1 VTTTVVIA
9 DDHPVF
15 LDGLHALLTGEPDV
29 DVVGRAVTGDEAVR
43 AARTLE
49 PDVVVLDLGMPG
61 PGGTATIE
69 AIATGTP
76 SVGILVLT
84 MYDDDSLVFDAV
96 RAGALG
102 YVLKGA
108 DPGEV
113 LSAVHAVARREAVF
127 GAALARRMAD
137 WFART
142 VAPDP
147 FEQLTPREHDVL
159 RLLAQGLG
167 NAAMA
172 ERLGITLKTVR
183 NLVSSILT
191 KLQLPDRAA
200 AKDQAREAG
209 LGRGTGQLPGPAG
222 TSRG

>member
-1 VTTTVVIA
+1 MTRVVIA

-15 LDGLHALLTGEPDV
+15 LGGLAVLLAGEPDL
-29 DVVGRAVTGDEAVR
+29 DVVGRAVTGDEAIQ
-43 AARTLE
+43 AATTLT

-69 AIATGTP
+69 AICARAP
-76 SVGILVLT
+76 NVHILVLT
-84 MYDDDSLVFDAV
+84 MYDDDGLVFDAV

-108 DPGEV
+108 DPAEV
-113 LSAVHAVARREAVF
+113 LFAVHAVARGEAVF
-127 GAALARRMAD
+127 GAALARRMTD

-142 VAPDP
+142 PPPSP
-147 FEQLTPREHDVL
+147 FDQLTSRERDVL
-159 RLLAQGLG
+159 RLLGQGLG
-167 NAAMA
+167 NAVIA

-183 NLVSSILT
+183 NLVSSVLA

-200 AKDQAREAG
+200 AGERARQAG
-209 LGRGTGQLPGPAG
+209 LGRRPGHVPDQGGTPRA
-222 TSRG
+222 

>member
-1 VTTTVVIA
+1 MTTVVIA

-15 LDGLHALLTGEPDV
+15 LDGLHALLTGEPGV
-29 DVVGRAVTGDEAVR
+29 EVVGRAVTGDEAIR
-43 AARTLE
+43 AVTTLS
-49 PDVVVLDLGMPG
+49 PDVAVLDLAMPG
-61 PGGTATIE
+61 PGGVATIE
-69 AIATGTP
+69 AMVAAAP
-76 SVGILVLT
+76 SARVLVLT

-113 LSAVHAVARREAVF
+113 LSAVHAVARGEAVF
-127 GAALARRMAD
+127 GAALARRVAD

-142 VAPDP
+142 PPPDP
-147 FEQLTPREHDVL
+147 FERLTSREHDVL

-167 NAAMA
+167 NAAIA
-172 ERLGITLKTVR
+172 ERLGISLKTVR

-200 AKDQAREAG
+200 AKDRAREAG
-209 LGRGTGQLPGPAG
+209 LGPGPGQRPGRGG